1 MDTWIKTH
9 EEEAAT
15 DKITD
20 NPNPRLSW
28 RLSSR
33 WRMRLTP
40 EEDGGSSTDAAT
52 PIQDDSAATVQMGQI
67 EELGPSGPSY
77 KPYVSQELTPKHLAL
92 LQNLI
97 YQLSVFMQFLN

>member
-33 WRMRLTP
+33 WRMRRTP

-52 PIQDDSAATVQMGQI
+52 PIQDDSAATANG
-67 EELGPSGPSY
+67 
-77 KPYVSQELTPKHLAL
+77 AD
-92 LQNLI
+92 
-97 YQLSVFMQFLN
+97 